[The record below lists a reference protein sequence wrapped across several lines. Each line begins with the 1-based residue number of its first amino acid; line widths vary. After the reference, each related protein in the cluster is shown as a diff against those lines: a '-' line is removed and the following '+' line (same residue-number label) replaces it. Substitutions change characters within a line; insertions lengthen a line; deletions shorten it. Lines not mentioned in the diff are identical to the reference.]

1 MGESC
6 FVIMPIGSQNI
17 NGIDYSEEE
26 LKNKY
31 NDLIKKAV
39 IDARIGIEVIRADE
53 VAMPGSITNDI
64 LMKLMYSTYVV
75 ADISLPN
82 PNVFY
87 ELGIRHA
94 IRSRTILLKDKNIN
108 NYVFDISHSRFIEY
122 DNTSTGLKELTN
134 KFKQCFEIY
143 DKNPGLPDNQFI
155 ELSSFVKFQ
164 YPKFIDLDEENRK
177 KQMAMINVLTPVL
190 QNPEMFKILLD
201 QNIDQNTKNV
211 KMFELMQNDPN
222 FIAEMLKDLISSG
235 LIKT

>member
-164 YPKFIDLDEENRK
+164 YPKFVDLDEENRK

-201 QNIDQNTKNV
+201 QNIDQNTKNA

-222 FIAEMLKDLISSG
+222 FIAEMLKDLIGSG
-235 LIKT
+235 LIKP